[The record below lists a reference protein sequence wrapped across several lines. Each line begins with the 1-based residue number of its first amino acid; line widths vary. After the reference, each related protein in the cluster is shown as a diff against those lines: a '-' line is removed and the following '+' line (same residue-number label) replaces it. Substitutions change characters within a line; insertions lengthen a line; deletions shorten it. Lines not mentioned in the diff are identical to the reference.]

1 MEPIELGIF
10 VASLALIILSV
21 AFYKFNKKIGIEGRK
36 IVWMT
41 YLPLENHKI
50 EEICVLLFLDYEKIV
65 RMKDDYV
72 EKKKNFEVDDNLS
85 FLGNYSEIKSMK
97 EADNL
102 LSALNEK
109 ENLFFKLFM
118 TASSLLTFTIFF
130 LGFTAI
136 KG

>member
-1 MEPIELGIF
+1 MEPVELGIF

-118 TASSLLTFTIFF
+118 AASSLLTSTIFF
-130 LGFTAI
+130 LGFTVI

>member
-1 MEPIELGIF
+1 MEPVELGIF

-72 EKKKNFEVDDNLS
+72 EKKKNFEVGDNLS
-85 FLGNYSEIKSMK
+85 FLGNYSEIKSME
-97 EADNL
+97 EAGNL

-118 TASSLLTFTIFF
+118 AASSLLTFTIFF
-130 LGFTAI
+130 LGFTVI